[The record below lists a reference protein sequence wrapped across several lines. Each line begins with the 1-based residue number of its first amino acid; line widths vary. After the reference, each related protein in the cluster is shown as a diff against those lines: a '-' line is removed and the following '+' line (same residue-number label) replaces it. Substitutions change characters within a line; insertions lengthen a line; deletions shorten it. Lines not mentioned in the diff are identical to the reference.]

1 MTRCVSRCVHAR
13 LLVEP
18 AAATALAGALA
29 LLSEPGSEVRD
40 VGVLLTGG
48 NVDPAL
54 VARLL
59 AERDPRGGAL

>member
-1 MTRCVSRCVHAR
+1 
-13 LLVEP
+13 
-18 AAATALAGALA
+18 
-29 LLSEPGSEVRD
+29 VRD